1 MKPASKR
8 CVYCRRWFVPDPR
21 TPHQKTCERK
31 RCRLKRKRDA
41 QERWVASNPG
51 YFEGRYSNTKRW
63 LAKRPG
69 YLRGHRATH
78 PEYVAADN
86 RARRERKKRERRRAD
101 IQDALP
107 RREIARL
114 RGLEGADIQDTIRR
128 RLDGLLTVLAGP
140 PPADIQVAIGP
151 PPAASLPWPP

>member
-8 CVYCRRWFVPDPR
+8 CMYCHRWFVPDPR
-21 TPHQKTCERK
+21 TPHQKTCKRK
-31 RCRLKRKRDA
+31 RCRLKRKRNA
-41 QERWVASNPG
+41 QGRWLAKNPG
-51 YFEGRYSNTKRW
+51 CFEERYSNTKNW

-69 YLRGHRATH
+69 YLKRYRATH

-86 RARRERKKRERRRAD
+86 RARRERKKRQRRRAD

-140 PPADIQVAIGP
+140 PVADIQVAIGSP
-151 PPAASLPWPP
+151 MAASLRWSP

>member
-21 TPHQKTCERK
+21 TPHQKTCKRK
-31 RCRLKRKRDA
+31 CCRDKRKREA
-41 QERWVASNPG
+41 QERWLADNSG
-51 YFEGRYSNTKRW
+51 CFEGRYPNTKRW
-63 LAKRPG
+63 LAKHPG
-69 YLRGHRATH
+69 YLKKYRAKH

-86 RARRERKKRERRRAD
+86 RARREREKRQRRRAD

-114 RGLEGADIQDTIRR
+114 RVLEGADIQDTIRR
-128 RLDGLLTVLAGP
+128 RLDGLLTVLAGAP
-140 PPADIQVAIGP
+140 SADIQVAIASPTG
-151 PPAASLPWPP
+151 ASLPWPP

>member
-8 CVYCRRWFVPDPR
+8 CVYCARWFVPDPR
-21 TPHQKTCERK
+21 TPHQKTCKRK

-41 QERWVASNPG
+41 QRRWLDDTPD
-51 YFEGRYSNTKRW
+51 YFEGRYDNTKSW
-63 LAKRPG
+63 LEKHPG
-69 YLRGHRATH
+69 YQKKYRAEH

-86 RARRERKKRERRRAD
+86 RARRERKKRQRRRAD

-114 RGLEGADIQDTIRR
+114 QVLEGADIQDTIRR
-128 RLDGLLTVLAGP
+128 RLDGLLTVLASP
-140 PPADIQVAIGP
+140 PLADIQDAIGGP
-151 PPAASLPWPP
+151 TAASLPLPP